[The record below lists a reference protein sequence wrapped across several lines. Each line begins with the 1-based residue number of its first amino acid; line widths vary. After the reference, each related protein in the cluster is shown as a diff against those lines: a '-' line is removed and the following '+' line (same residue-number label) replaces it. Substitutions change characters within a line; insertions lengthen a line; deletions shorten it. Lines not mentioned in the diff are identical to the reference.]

1 MKFGWKKFDEM
12 FPILTG
18 HSFERHG
25 HRRNSCIR
33 NLMFYVSKTFPITR
47 NVLTRMHHND
57 NVIEWLCSKKMSD
70 CILTQT
76 ISAWHAWL
84 CPEMEKTQIVWS
96 FDDHGRLYLT
106 KTNQDLWCPE
116 YISTWLTLIS
126 VLDTVDQN
134 DQAWKSKLT
143 EMVSNCSTVRIQWYQ
158 IVQ

>member
-57 NVIEWLCSKKMSD
+57 NVIKWLCSKKMSD

-116 YISTWLTLIS
+116 YISTWLTLVS
-126 VLDTVDQN
+126 VLQTLLIKMIKHGKANWQRWCLTVP
-134 DQAWKSKLT
+134 L
-143 EMVSNCSTVRIQWYQ
+143 
-158 IVQ
+158 